1 MLKIVDWVAELAVPE
16 SFGLDPSKRAM
27 AAEFRATA
35 RLLVVLSALTLVTF
49 ALALLLIADF
59 AIGPLLLFLAA
70 GGCGCLAM
78 GLIRATRTLTWPLA
92 IASLLSVALLGLA
105 IAVSGGLI
113 SPLLPVMLAVPS
125 LTIGHADRRLF
136 AVTMGAV
143 VGVFIALSAVAL
155 AGQMPLATTSLLSD
169 TARTLFGGFAGLL
182 LGVAGWVA
190 QSTYRHTRMAA
201 LATSESLAEKNAM
214 LETLS
219 GKLSKYLAPQVFASI
234 FAGTQDVKVGAKRK
248 KLTVYFADIVDF
260 TKTTDALEAE
270 DLSHLM
276 NEYFGHMAEIILK
289 HGGTIDKYIGDA
301 IMVFF
306 GDPETNGA
314 REDAIACVDMAL
326 EMEARLNL
334 LRDKWL
340 AMGVS
345 RPLQMR
351 AGINTGYC
359 TVGNFGS
366 ENRMDYTII
375 GGQVNI
381 AARLE
386 QAAKPGTI
394 LVSHQTQALVHEDFD
409 CVEHGQ
415 IAVKGIREPVT
426 AYRVGHSTSV
436 GEKQMLIHEKLDGM
450 SLVIDPNS
458 LSAEDRNTAR
468 RYLAR
473 AIDRLKD

>member
-1 MLKIVDWVAELAVPE
+1 MFEFAMNIRKSIATLSIVLVL
-16 SFGLDPSKRAM
+16 G
-27 AAEFRATA
+27 TA
-35 RLLVVLSALTLVTF
+35 LVQCVGRMALTLRVHAYVMGIQNKWLSWF
-49 ALALLLIADF
+49 AFLVCVILPVYGIAILADTIVLNSMEF
-59 AIGPLLLFLAA
+59 WTGEN
-70 GGCGCLAM
+70 
-78 GLIRATRTLTWPLA
+78 PLA
-92 IASLLSVALLGLA
+92 RGANPPQKEFVREEQ
-105 IAVSGGLI
+105 SG
-113 SPLLPVMLAVPS
+113 
-125 LTIGHADRRLF
+125 DER
-136 AVTMGAV
+136 V
-143 VGVFIALSAVAL
+143 VFRYGDY
-155 AGQMPLATTSLLSD
+155 G
-169 TARTLFGGFAGLL
+169 RTLFGGFASLL

-260 TKTTDALEAE
+260 TETTDALEAE
-270 DLSHLM
+270 ELSHLM

-386 QAAKPGTI
+386 QAAKPGTV